1 MRTRSKNK
9 GEGRDAG
16 GHLRG
21 RASGFTMLEM
31 TVAMVVL
38 MVGLLALAS
47 AVGYALMAG
56 NRGRNV
62 TNTKLLI
69 VSVLEQV
76 ENLRNTGELS
86 FGQIN
91 NVGVVDT
98 SGTAGVFR
106 TGFNQITNLPG
117 ADGIYGTADD
127 LANTNTALTGYERE
141 IVITSL
147 STNLKKVQVTI
158 RYPGGD
164 GVIRSIK
171 GISYLNNDAR
181 SNYVQ

>member
-1 MRTRSKNK
+1 MRMRSKSK
-9 GEGRDAG
+9 DTGRVASG
-16 GHLRG
+16 PRSG

-47 AVGYALMAG
+47 AVGYALMAT

-91 NVGVVDT
+91 NIGVVDPA
-98 SGTAGVFR
+98 GTAGVFR
-106 TGFNQITNLPG
+106 AGFNQISNLPG

-127 LANTNTALTGYERE
+127 LTNTNASLTGYERE
-141 IVITSL
+141 VVITSL
-147 STNLKKVQVTI
+147 STNLKKIQVTI

-164 GVIRSIK
+164 GVIRTIK